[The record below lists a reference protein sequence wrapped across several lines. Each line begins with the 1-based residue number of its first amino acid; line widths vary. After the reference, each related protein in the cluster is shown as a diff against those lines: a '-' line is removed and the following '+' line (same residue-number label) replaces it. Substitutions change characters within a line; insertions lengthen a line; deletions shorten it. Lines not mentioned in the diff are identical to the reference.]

1 MYNALVV
8 PAIALRKEPRHPSEL
23 VSQLIYGD
31 RFRILEQNSKWMYIE
46 GLHDQYAGWA
56 EMPVEFY
63 QPVQDPK
70 ASSLVISFSAGLKG
84 TLGDLHIPMG
94 SMVEPDLLNT
104 GAGRIVNLNMSP
116 LDALEALHRE
126 LIGAPYLW
134 GGRTGF
140 GMDCSGLS
148 QLYYRLLGMDIKR
161 DASQQA
167 RQGDDLF
174 LSQVSPGDL
183 LFFKNNQGKII
194 HVGIVCPDQRILH
207 ASGMIRTDRY
217 DENGIYHERQ
227 KSYTHEFA
235 FAKRLT
241 GTL

>member
-1 MYNALVV
+1 MYICQMYNALVV

-31 RFRILEQNSKWMYIE
+31 RFRIVDQDGRWMYVE
-46 GLHDQYAGWA
+46 GVHDHYAGWA

-63 QPVQDPK
+63 QPVTDLK
-70 ASSLVISFSAGLKG
+70 ASLLVISFSARLKG
-84 TLGDLHIPMG
+84 PIGDLRIPMG
-94 SMVEPDLLNT
+94 SMVEPHSLIT
-104 GAGRIVNLNMSP
+104 GEGSTANSKMAA
-116 LDALEALHRE
+116 LDALECIFRE

-148 QLYYRLLGMDIKR
+148 QLYYRMLGVDISR

-174 LSQVSPGDL
+174 LSQVRPGDL
-183 LFFKNNQGKII
+183 LFFKNNLGKII
-194 HVGIVCPDQRILH
+194 HVGMVYSDQRILH
-207 ASGMIRTDRY
+207 ASGLVRTDRF
-217 DENGIYHERQ
+217 DEKGIYHERQ
-227 KSYTHEFA
+227 KAYTH
-235 FAKRLT
+235 
-241 GTL
+241 